1 MPVKHALV
9 GKGKGLIEDY
19 DFASSLQMRERARE
33 REREREK
40 MRERERERERDGEKK
55 ERDIVSCRLTLQLG
69 FSILGGRVLTYADV
83 CTLTH
88 ADSQLTANPRKIEN
102 KKRRPHIIL
111 VRCLVHVLACVQE
124 GVSIRQCL
132 LRVLPQRSNA

>member
-19 DFASSLQMRERARE
+19 VFASSLQMREREGERERVRESEEEDE
-33 REREREK
+33 REREGQRK
-40 MRERERERERDGEKK
+40 RDGEKR

-69 FSILGGRVLTYADV
+69 ISILGGRVLTYADV

-88 ADSQLTANPRKIEN
+88 ADTQLTSAYVYPEPTNDLSLSLSLYIYIYIFICMNVYCDTSSGKHSKN
-102 KKRRPHIIL
+102 
-111 VRCLVHVLACVQE
+111 
-124 GVSIRQCL
+124 
-132 LRVLPQRSNA
+132 